1 MDNVKRTEQ
10 IATSHNPKAPRI
22 SLDAVLGSIKEENYF
37 LVGDALFKTGAIKGP
52 YEDHPAAKMTICVA
66 VMHNGF
72 IVIGK
77 TAPASPAN
85 FDPEVGKKL
94 AREDCIRQI
103 WPLLGFALR
112 QEITKSEYLQRD
124 VHGSQAKA

>member
-1 MDNVKRTEQ
+1 MDNAKRTEQ
-10 IATSHNPKAPRI
+10 IATSHNPTAPRV
-22 SLDAVLGSIKEENYF
+22 SLDQVLQSIKEESYF
-37 LVGDALFKTGAIKGP
+37 LVGDALFRTGAIKAP

-72 IVIGK
+72 IIIGK
-77 TAPASPAN
+77 TAPASSEN

-103 WPLLGFALR
+103 WPLLGFELRSKLAQAALAA
-112 QEITKSEYLQRD
+112 
-124 VHGSQAKA
+124 QAR